1 MWYKLKRIMMRPN
14 GVEKQVRPDN
24 RWQPWANTIA
34 YYPFETDT
42 LDAYWITT
50 LSISWTQESIWYS
63 FTSSSNPSISS
74 SLSGRFISIWI
85 KFVSRS
91 GSYCEWPKVW
101 YGGITYNFYH
111 SSSGFSQRFQYDS
124 GETGWVASSM
134 QTINADEWKY
144 LAYWYD
150 SQAQKVV
157 AYINWYKV
165 WDLPSAWASSG
176 SQWTCRLFRWGTVV
190 LSKLIIENQARAES
204 DIIRYYNQTK
214 SNYWL

>member
-14 GVEKQVRPDN
+14 GVEKQIRPDN

-42 LDAYWITT
+42 LDAYWTT
-50 LSISWTQESIWYS
+50 TISISWTQESIWYS

-74 SLSGRFISIWI
+74 SSAGRFISIWI
-85 KFVSRS
+85 KFVSRN

-111 SSSGFSQRFQYDS
+111 TSADFSQRFQYNAS
-124 GETGWVASSM
+124 GIGWVASSM
-134 QTINADEWKY
+134 RTINAGEWKH

-150 SQAQKVV
+150 SQGHKVV
-157 AYINWYKV
+157 AYINWNKV
-165 WDLPSAWASSG
+165 WEYNSEWPAQTL
-176 SQWTCRLFRWGTVV
+176 TCNLMRWWTVV
-190 LSKLIIENQARAES
+190 LSQLILENQVRAES